1 MTHTH
6 TTYYRVSVNNKDNIV
21 LLDKPL
27 KEAPFF
33 KNPRGYC
40 QEEDETIKA
49 LIHYNNI
56 RDELY
61 FRNYKD
67 AQRYFSYLQMMCP
80 NNVEFFNVFS
90 WQLHLTII

>member
-1 MTHTH
+1 MKH
-6 TTYYRVSVNNKDNIV
+6 TTIYRISVNHRDKIV

-27 KEAPFF
+27 EDSPFF

-40 QEEDETIKA
+40 QEDDDTINA
-49 LIHYNNI
+49 LIHTDNI

-67 AQRYFSYLQMMCP
+67 AHRYFCYLQMMCP
-80 NNVEFFNVFS
+80 KDVEFFNVFS
-90 WQLHLTII
+90 WQVTPTII

>member
-1 MTHTH
+1 MTHTTH
-6 TTYYRVSVNNKDNIV
+6 YRVSVNNKNNIV

-49 LIHYNNI
+49 LIHYDNI

-67 AQRYFSYLQMMCP
+67 ALRYFNYLQMMCP
-80 NNVEFFNVFS
+80 KDVEFFNVFS
-90 WQLHLTII
+90 WQPKPTII